1 MLTTASEIVLNAS
14 NSKVSAELLSI
25 LISDENLIMFKI
37 KIVIHRTSQLKDRN
51 IDKRK
56 KITCNRNIKALC
68 GGK

>member
-37 KIVIHRTSQLKDRN
+37 VIHRTSQLKDHN